1 MNECATFLKLWK
13 EKMTDHFELQLNRG
27 LGDGEKRNKYL
38 ILEIERVLTT
48 RGENYLKMAC

>member
-1 MNECATFLKLWK
+1 VNECATFLKLWK